1 MMCVGRG
8 YEYISTS
15 TQRSQKRL
23 LGPLELELQ
32 AEMSLIW
39 RRCRKLDS
47 SGPLWDRYVI
57 FTAELSLQPPN

>member
-8 YEYISTS
+8 REYISTS

-23 LGPLELELQ
+23 LDPLELELQ
-32 AEMSLIW
+32 AEMRLTW

-47 SGPLWDRYVI
+47 SVLYKTVM
-57 FTAELSLQPPN
+57 